1 MRPERGRAAA
11 HSDPEAAAP
20 TRLRSCCVCGRLPR
34 RGPPSARVGPSGS
47 TPRPTAT
54 RRCTHGDA
62 HGSRYLAPGDAQA
75 DAAHG
80 RAPAAQGPVALAQ
93 VVQLEDG
100 APGPSPQHPRT
111 LSFHVRV
118 RVLPRRDRGLRG
130 AAPPAKATAGSA
142 PAWGGAGSPGR
153 SDSCA
158 DGTSVP
164 RPRRPRSPRSAHARV
179 CRPGHWPAEPP
190 SLPGR
195 PSLDVRVPET
205 RCVDGPQT
213 TATSNCE
220 NKLSPGFVL
229 RGRARGH
236 RRRLPWLCC
245 LWARHLAPGMND
257 ASIRSPRGLRSQ

>member
-1 MRPERGRAAA
+1 MRVRTAACPEVGATSPLSILNVVLFPAPFTPRSPKHCEGTRTAVRPERGRAAA

-20 TRLRSCCVCGRLPR
+20 TRLRSCCVRRRLPR

-130 AAPPAKATAGSA
+130 TAPPAKATAGSA
-142 PAWGGAGSPGR
+142 LAWGGAGSPGR

-158 DGTSVP
+158 DGTSGP
-164 RPRRPRSPRSAHARV
+164 ETPETPQPPLRS
-179 CRPGHWPAEPP
+179 RPGLPAWPLASRAPVPP
-190 SLPGR
+190 WTPLPGR
-195 PSLDVRVPET
+195 ACS
-205 RCVDGPQT
+205 
-213 TATSNCE
+213 
-220 NKLSPGFVL
+220 
-229 RGRARGH
+229 
-236 RRRLPWLCC
+236 
-245 LWARHLAPGMND
+245 
-257 ASIRSPRGLRSQ
+257 